1 MTFLIRATLCVVL
14 ALPAIATAQ
23 TSQHSRAYKPF
34 SITSSKL
41 KKEISVDQFERT
53 FMCKTAM
60 EMFSEMTNLMQNYDF
75 LGTQVSPDGTASS
88 ARFLG
93 RQGGKTVPVELIV
106 DRSTQRLSWVYV
118 DGQPTLDCRD

>member
-1 MTFLIRATLCVVL
+1 MTFLIRALCVVM
-14 ALPAIATAQ
+14 ALPAIAAAQ

-53 FMCKTAM
+53 FMCKTAVQI
-60 EMFSEMTNLMQNYDF
+60 FGEMTDLMQNYDF

-93 RQGGKTVPVELIV
+93 KQGGKTVPVDLIV
-106 DRSTQRLSWVYV
+106 NRSNQRLSWVDV